1 MRHAVSAR
9 PWAEAS
15 LICTAVRIW
24 RLLALS
30 CLCTG
35 LLATARVFSALP
47 ARADTAGCTVVL
59 CLANPSGWASVS
71 ECVAPVESYFRSIR
85 RKFRPPQCAEL
96 GATFS
101 FATRV
106 IGTTQSDFGIE
117 TPITETVLVMQ
128 HPDGRLEE
136 FGGF

>member
-1 MRHAVSAR
+1 MRHAADSR
-9 PWAEAS
+9 PIERAS
-15 LICTAVRIW
+15 LIRTAVRAW
-24 RLLALS
+24 TLRTMV

-35 LLATARVFSALP
+35 IWISALGLSAQP

-59 CLANPSGWASVS
+59 CLANPAGWAAVD
-71 ECVAPVESYFRSIR
+71 ECVAPVTAYFRSIR
-85 RKFRPPQCAEL
+85 RKFRPPTCSES

-106 IGTTQSDFGIE
+106 IGTTKSDFGIE
-117 TPITETVLVMQ
+117 IPVTETVLVMR
-128 HPDGRLEE
+128 HPDGTTEE

>member
-9 PWAEAS
+9 PCAEAS
-15 LICTAVRIW
+15 LTRTAVRVW
-24 RLLALS
+24 RLPVLW

-35 LLATARVFSALP
+35 LLAAIQVFSAHS

-59 CLANPSGWASVS
+59 CLANPAGWASVA
-71 ECVAPVESYFRSIR
+71 ECLAPVEAYFRSIR
-85 RKFRPPQCAEL
+85 RKFRPPQCSES

-106 IGTTQSDFGIE
+106 IGSKPSGFGVEI
-117 TPITETVLVMQ
+117 PITETVLVMQ
-128 HPDGRLEE
+128 HPDGTLEE

>member
-1 MRHAVSAR
+1 MRHLGPAR
-9 PWAEAS
+9 PIAGAY
-15 LICTAVRIW
+15 LICTAVRVW
-24 RLLALS
+24 RLPALS
-30 CLCTG
+30 YLCTG
-35 LLATARVFSALP
+35 LLAVVPVFSALP

-59 CLANPSGWASVS
+59 CLANPAGWASVS

-85 RKFRPPQCAEL
+85 RKFRPPQCSES

-106 IGTTQSDFGIE
+106 IGSKPSNFGIE

-128 HPDGRLEE
+128 HPDGRREE
-136 FGGF
+136 FPAF

>member
-1 MRHAVSAR
+1 MRHAALPR
-9 PWAEAS
+9 PIAGAN
-15 LICTAVRIW
+15 LICTAVRVW
-24 RLLALS
+24 RLPALS
-30 CLCTG
+30 YLCTG
-35 LLATARVFSALP
+35 LLAAVPVLSSQP

-59 CLANPSGWASVS
+59 CLANPAGWASVS
-71 ECVAPVESYFRSIR
+71 ECVEPVESYFRSIR
-85 RKFRPPQCAEL
+85 RKYRPPQCSES

-106 IGTTQSDFGIE
+106 IGSKLSDFGTEI
-117 TPITETVLVMQ
+117 PITETVLVMQ

>member
-1 MRHAVSAR
+1 MRHAAPAR
-9 PWAEAS
+9 PIERAS
-15 LICTAVRIW
+15 LIRTAVRAWTLRTIG
-24 RLLALS
+24 

-35 LLATARVFSALP
+35 ICGVALGVSAQP

-59 CLANPSGWASVS
+59 CLANPAGWAAVG
-71 ECVAPVESYFRSIR
+71 ECVAPITAYFRSIR
-85 RKFRPPQCAEL
+85 RKFRPPQCAES

-106 IGTTQSDFGIE
+106 IGTTRTDFGIDI
-117 TPITETVLVMQ
+117 PVTETVLVMHQ
-128 HPDGRLEE
+128 PDGTTQE

>member
-1 MRHAVSAR
+1 MRHAAPAR
-9 PWAEAS
+9 PIAGTF
-15 LICTAVRIW
+15 LIRTAVRVW
-24 RLLALS
+24 RLPVLS

-35 LLATARVFSALP
+35 LLATISVFSASP

-59 CLANPSGWASVS
+59 CLANPAGWASVD
-71 ECVAPVESYFRSIR
+71 ECVAPVAAYFRSIR
-85 RKFRPPQCAEL
+85 RKFRPPQCAES

-106 IGTTQSDFGIE
+106 IGSTKTDFGVDV
-117 TPITETVLVMQ
+117 PITETVLVMQ
-128 HPDGRLEE
+128 HPDGSTQE

>member
-1 MRHAVSAR
+1 MQHAVSAR
-9 PWAEAS
+9 PCAEAS
-15 LICTAVRIW
+15 LTRTAVRVW
-24 RLLALS
+24 RLPVLS

-35 LLATARVFSALP
+35 LLAAVPAFSGNS

-59 CLANPSGWASVS
+59 CLANPAGWASVS
-71 ECVAPVESYFRSIR
+71 KCVAPVERYFRSIR
-85 RKFRPPQCAEL
+85 RKFRPPQCAES
-96 GATFS
+96 GANFS

-106 IGTTQSDFGIE
+106 IDSKPSGFGIDI
-117 TPITETVLVMQ
+117 PITETVLVMQ

>member
-1 MRHAVSAR
+1 MLDAAPAR
-9 PWAEAS
+9 PIAGAS
-15 LICTAVRIW
+15 LICTAVRVW
-24 RLLALS
+24 RLPALS
-30 CLCTG
+30 YLCTG
-35 LLATARVFSALP
+35 LLAAVPVFTPQP

-59 CLANPSGWASVS
+59 CLANPAGWASVS

-85 RKFRPPQCAEL
+85 RKFRPPQCSES

-101 FATRV
+101 FATRI
-106 IGTTQSDFGIE
+106 IGSKLSDFGIE
-117 TPITETVLVMQ
+117 VPITETVLVMQ

>member
-1 MRHAVSAR
+1 MRHAAPAR
-9 PWAEAS
+9 PRDGAS
-15 LICTAVRIW
+15 LIRTAVRAW
-24 RLLALS
+24 RLREIA

-35 LLATARVFSALP
+35 IWGTALGLSVQP

-59 CLANPSGWASVS
+59 CLANPAGRAAVD
-71 ECVAPVESYFRSIR
+71 ECVAPVTAYFRSIR
-85 RKFRPPQCAEL
+85 RKFRPPQCGES

-106 IGTTQSDFGIE
+106 IGTTRTDFGIDI
-117 TPITETVLVMQ
+117 PVTENVLVMH
-128 HPDGRLEE
+128 HPDGTTQE

>member
-1 MRHAVSAR
+1 MRHAALPR
-9 PWAEAS
+9 PIAGAS
-15 LICTAVRIW
+15 LICTAVRVW
-24 RLLALS
+24 RLPVLW

-35 LLATARVFSALP
+35 LLAAVPVFSAQS

-59 CLANPSGWASVS
+59 CLANPAGWASVS
-71 ECVAPVESYFRSIR
+71 ECVDPVESYFRSIR
-85 RKFRPPQCAEL
+85 RKYRPPQCAES

-106 IGTTQSDFGIE
+106 IGSKPSNFGIE
-117 TPITETVLVMQ
+117 IPITETVLVMQ
-128 HPDGRLEE
+128 HPDGRREE

>member
-15 LICTAVRIW
+15 LTRTAVRVC
-24 RLLALS
+24 RLRALS
-30 CLCTG
+30 YLCTG
-35 LLATARVFSALP
+35 LLAAAPVFSAQS

-59 CLANPSGWASVS
+59 CLANPAGWASVS

-85 RKFRPPQCAEL
+85 RKFRPPQCAES

-106 IGTTQSDFGIE
+106 IGSKPSGFGVEI
-117 TPITETVLVMQ
+117 PITETVLVMQ
-128 HPDGRLEE
+128 HPDGTLEE

>member
-9 PWAEAS
+9 PCAEAS
-15 LICTAVRIW
+15 LTRTAVRVW
-24 RLLALS
+24 RLPVLS

-35 LLATARVFSALP
+35 LLAAVPAFSGNS

-59 CLANPSGWASVS
+59 CLANPAGWASVS
-71 ECVAPVESYFRSIR
+71 ECVEPVESYFRSIR
-85 RKFRPPQCAEL
+85 RKFRPPQCSES

-106 IGTTQSDFGIE
+106 IGSKPSGFGVEI
-117 TPITETVLVMQ
+117 PITETVLVMQ
-128 HPDGRLEE
+128 HPDGTLEE